1 MSTFKLTVVTPSKV
15 LFDDEVTSIIV
26 RTTSGDVGILSN
38 HSNYVAPLDIGAMKI
53 VFGDKSKLAA
63 VGGGMIKVD
72 KEKTTILTNTCEW
85 IEEIDVERAERAA
98 DRAKGYIKNPT
109 ELHTVEIANLKLK
122 RALNRIN
129 VAKNK

>member
-38 HSNYVAPLDIGAMKI
+38 HSNYVAPLDIGMMKI
-53 VFGDKSKLAA
+53 VFEGKSKFAA
-63 VGGGMIKVD
+63 VAGGMIKVD

-85 IEEIDVERAERAA
+85 VEEIDVERAERSA
-98 DRAKGYIKNPT
+98 DRSREYLKNPT
-109 ELHTVEIANLKLK
+109 ELHTVEVADLKLK
-122 RALNRIN
+122 RALNRI
-129 VAKNK
+129 AIATKK